1 MDKARDTKMQFALDK
16 CAILAIKRDKI
27 VEDGLQLMNG
37 KGLNQLA
44 PEEEN
49 NDDRYKILIHYTSE

>member
-16 CAILAIKRDKI
+16 CAILAIKRGKI

-37 KGLNQLA
+37 KGLSQLA
-44 PEEEN
+44 P
-49 NDDRYKILIHYTSE
+49 